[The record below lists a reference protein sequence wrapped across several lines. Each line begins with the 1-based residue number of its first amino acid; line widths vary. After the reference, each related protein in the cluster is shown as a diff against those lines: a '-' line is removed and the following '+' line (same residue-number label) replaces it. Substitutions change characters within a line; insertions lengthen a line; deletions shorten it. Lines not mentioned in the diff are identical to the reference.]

1 MPHGEVPWETSGVV
15 PSKMEITRS
24 HRFRRHA
31 LATFCSVGLMT
42 FIPTVS
48 YVGLIVWSADLGGPL
63 NLVFIPAM
71 SAVIGFVISLL
82 IFLPL
87 SLLAEKSNFQRLW
100 RIAGF
105 ILSALVA
112 IVVLAW
118 ADFGARELQNRAYL
132 FLGAMAVYVAS
143 GFFVYLCG
151 LAIGTRIWESPD

>member
-1 MPHGEVPWETSGVV
+1 MGNLRSR
-15 PSKMEITRS
+15 SSQMEITRS
-24 HRFRRHA
+24 DRFRRHA
-31 LATFCSVGLMT
+31 LATFCSIGLMT
-42 FIPTVS
+42 FIPTAS

-105 ILSALVA
+105 ILSAPVA
-112 IVVLAW
+112 IVVLGW
-118 ADFGARELQNRAYL
+118 AVFGARELQNRAYL

-151 LAIGTRIWESPD
+151 LAIGTRIWGSPD